1 MINQFYSCPA
11 SCTDVTLPALPED
24 PYCVQ
29 VPQLSQI
36 GGLVIVPCGVDD
48 PFVLSESAAA
58 LNASSAIDNTA
69 ADNSA
74 PHLLIGKGG
83 IDDHE
88 PLTYEA
94 PLRRNVNWL
103 RRYTMSFEVSLA
115 AQEVYSYMQALQCGS
130 INFRFFYIDT
140 AGYLYGKVT
149 AESDG
154 GILPMM
160 VNVQMPKGSGQD
172 DLQVAT
178 ISITWE
184 SSTGDP
190 DRYASPIDLLASS
203 CEAAPEV

>member
-1 MINQFYSCPA
+1 MINEFYSCPA
-11 SCTDVTLPALPED
+11 ACTDVTLPALPED

-48 PFVLSESAAA
+48 PFVD
-58 LNASSAIDNTA
+58 NAGTIELGDSAIDNTA

-83 IDDHE
+83 IEDHE
-88 PLTYEA
+88 ALTYEA

-103 RRYTMSFEVSLA
+103 RRYTMTFEVSVA
-115 AQEVYSYMQALQCGS
+115 QQEVYEYLQALQCGS
-130 INFRFFYIDT
+130 INFRFFYIDM

-149 AESDG
+149 ADADG
-154 GILPMM
+154 GIIPMM

-172 DLQVAT
+172 DLQVGT
-178 ISITWE
+178 ISVTWE

-190 DRYASPIDLLASS
+190 NRYASPIDLLASS
-203 CEAAPEV
+203 CEAAPAV